1 MLLAKNS
8 LVSWMRRKMIR
19 HRLIQDDIR
28 IARWRVIHPML
39 ISVIDRRRLP
49 IQNFTI
55 RSEDARSPIQLTS
68 PFSTPIS
75 LENLRNFT
83 LILRSVSQKMK
94 IFRAGFRGMLIC
106 LKRFG
111 SDASV
116 ISKEDSQGVL
126 SSRQHVTS
134 GGEHVCAFG
143 FALSQN
149 DCPSSGTLQAQA
161 SSGTV
166 VK

>member
-1 MLLAKNS
+1 M
-8 LVSWMRRKMIR
+8 
-19 HRLIQDDIR
+19 
-28 IARWRVIHPML
+28 
-39 ISVIDRRRLP
+39 
-49 IQNFTI
+49 
-55 RSEDARSPIQLTS
+55 
-68 PFSTPIS
+68 
-75 LENLRNFT
+75 
-83 LILRSVSQKMK
+83 
-94 IFRAGFRGMLIC
+94 C

-149 DCPSSGTLQAQA
+149 DCPSSGTLQAQGEVKAEA
-161 SSGTV
+161 SAMEPRLPDTTISLLTTSFNP
-166 VK
+166 KLNFEITSKL